1 MELKIPNPWF
11 WKILKPCLWGAF
23 RQVLWQAPS
32 AGSSLPLVDRA
43 AVARCVAL
51 VEEMS
56 GAELSAA
63 TSLPGT
69 VHGLTAL
76 HVAAGTLT
84 DPVLVR
90 AMLQRGARPDARDV
104 QGRTAAQ
111 FAREQRRLPQASAA
125 ADLIDAAHACTIESG
140 RAVRV
145 TRQALAAGLAV
156 LLDRPDGVP
165 LASSAGV
172 PRTFDAA
179 TAFMATGLSSG
190 AWVEVSPPGGQHRGW
205 LRCSDLR

>member
-1 MELKIPNPWF
+1 MKFPLNSFKRFPKPGVGNSPTSDLKNF
-11 WKILKPCLWGAF
+11 
-23 RQVLWQAPS
+23 S
-32 AGSSLPLVDRA
+32 A
-43 AVARCVAL
+43 
-51 VEEMS
+51 
-56 GAELSAA
+56 
-63 TSLPGT
+63 LPGT

-90 AMLQRGARPDARDV
+90 AMLERGARPDARDV

-125 ADLIDAAHACTIESG
+125 ADIIDAAHACNIERG

-156 LLDRPDGVP
+156 LLDRPDGVH

-179 TAFMATGLSSG
+179 TALIATGVSSG
-190 AWVEVSPPGGQHRGW
+190 AWVEVSPPGGQLRGW